1 MAFKHTNSKGNT
13 YYLHSRKV
21 GKGDAKLYFFAK
33 EEKEGAE
40 EQLPSGYDIV
50 ENQRTGLPTLK
61 RKDAEKKEEK
71 KDKENSK

>member
-1 MAFKHTNSKGNT
+1 MAYKITNSKGND

-33 EEKEGAE
+33 EVKPEGAE
-40 EQLPSGYDIV
+40 EAMPEGYDIV

-61 RKDAEKKEEK
+61 RKDSEKK
-71 KDKENSK
+71 